1 MLCLVIW
8 FFWFQ
13 FFKLDYIYVGQCR
26 YFSMRGS
33 FDIFHKMFFSSMLKY
48 LVNFKAKAR
57 QLPEIF
63 VPYLQQKSKC
73 FLTFKW
79 APSNQPKSWA
89 TLWRMAC
96 LVSINSMNLSLYY
109 FLIFWDEFERWC
121 GVSTR
126 IFKFVYIFLLISSVI
141 NARQFIFGLSVLLEC
156 YFYLFIFFSLRL
168 CQSKGKTINKRIENK
183 HKLEEF
189 YQSEVAWIAN

>member
-26 YFSMRGS
+26 YLSMRGS
-33 FDIFHKMFFSSMLKY
+33 SDIFHKMFFSSMLKY

-73 FLTFKW
+73 SLTFKW

-121 GVSTR
+121 GGLNSNFQ
-126 IFKFVYIFLLISSVI
+126 ICLYIPINFFRYKCTSIHFWVVCSLRMLL
-141 NARQFIFGLSVLLEC
+141 LP
-156 YFYLFIFFSLRL
+156 FYLFFS
-168 CQSKGKTINKRIENK
+168 
-183 HKLEEF
+183 
-189 YQSEVAWIAN
+189 